1 MPLPPELDR
10 LAAER
15 RTVLKQEPATTVE
28 VLGAGDPAVVRK
40 VYRNLGHRWLQ
51 SFGRRSRAQREFGNL
66 QAVARAGV
74 RCTDAIGWSC
84 RRRLGCVDEST
95 LVTRFLPDSQPLKR
109 VLAGLDRNGGNR
121 LRRGLAVAMGR
132 LLGRLHRSG
141 FLWCTPMPRN
151 VLVLGDPAQAELAV
165 CDTPAGILFGHSIH
179 GTELACI
186 DLFDAAFSPSRRL
199 DFSAPE
205 RLRWLLAYTDGDQQ
219 RTRRLWRTLQRRSV
233 LGHDVRRALALALH
247 LYILLP
253 LLQGRTHLPNT
264 AP

>member
-1 MPLPPELDR
+1 MPPPPELDR

-15 RTVLKQEPATTVE
+15 RTVLKQEAATSVE
-28 VLGAGDPAVVRK
+28 VLGTGDAAVVRK

-51 SFGRRSRAQREFGNL
+51 SFARRSRAEREFDNL
-66 QAVARAGV
+66 LAVARAGV
-74 RCTDAIGWSC
+74 RCTDALTWSC
-84 RRRLGCVDEST
+84 RRRFGCVDEST
-95 LVTRFLPDSQPLKR
+95 LVTRFLPDSRPLKA
-109 VLAGLDRNGGNR
+109 VLAGLDRRGSAR
-121 LRRGLAVAMGR
+121 IRRDLAVAMGR

-151 VLVLGDPAQAELAV
+151 VLVLGDPARADLAV
-165 CDTPAGILFGHSIH
+165 CDTPAGVQFGNSLH

-205 RLRWLLAYTDGDQQ
+205 RLRWLRAYTDGDLQL
-219 RTRRLWRTLQRRSV
+219 TRRLWQTLQKRSV

-253 LLQGRTHLPNT
+253 LRQGRTRPPT
-264 AP
+264 PAP